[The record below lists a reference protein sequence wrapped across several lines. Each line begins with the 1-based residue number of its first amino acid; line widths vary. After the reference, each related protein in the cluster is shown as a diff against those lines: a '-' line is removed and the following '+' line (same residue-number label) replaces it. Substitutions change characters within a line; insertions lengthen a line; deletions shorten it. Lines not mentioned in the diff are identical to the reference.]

1 MQTRKDLAT
10 NGRRGAFTQHSL
22 YDVRETTAAARAA
35 MAKKFEDQVDPEPHP
50 PRRRARE
57 RRVTAAKRA
66 YFIGLGQK
74 SAQARRSRNA
84 SPDSASQS

>member
-1 MQTRKDLAT
+1 MQNRKDLAT

-35 MAKKFEDQVDPEPHP
+35 MAKKFEDQVDPDRILPEDE
-50 PRRRARE
+50 RE

-74 SAQARRSRNA
+74 SAQSRRSRKA
-84 SPDSASQS
+84 PPDSASQV